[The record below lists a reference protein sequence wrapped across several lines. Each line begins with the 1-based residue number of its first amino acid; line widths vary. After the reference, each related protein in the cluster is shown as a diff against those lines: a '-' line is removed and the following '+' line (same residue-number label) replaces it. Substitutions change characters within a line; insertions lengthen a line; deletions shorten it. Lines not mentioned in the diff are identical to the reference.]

1 MARAMARRFGRT
13 AFHFDSLDTTMRRAA
28 ELARE
33 GSPEGTIVTADR
45 QSAGRGRLGRSWI
58 SEPGLGLYLSLVL
71 RPDCQADAAP
81 VLTLIAGLGVK
92 EALEGTTGVRCDLRW
107 PNDVLVRERKCC
119 GILVE
124 MEADRQRVAHV
135 IVGIGINLNH
145 LEFPLEL
152 GGIATSLRI
161 ETGREWRR
169 DDLLDPL
176 MESLESCYELHRTR
190 GNDPILEAFQ
200 QESSFAVGRRV
211 VVEGLPADAA
221 GPVRGVT
228 AGLDSRG
235 MLLLRT
241 ADGTVA
247 PILAGSV
254 RADPCTM

>member
-1 MARAMARRFGRT
+1 
-13 AFHFDSLDTTMRRAA
+13 MRRAA
-28 ELARE
+28 ELARD
-33 GSPEGTIVTADR
+33 GSPEGTIVTADS
-45 QSAGRGRLGRSWI
+45 QSAGRGRLGRNWI

-92 EALEGTTGVRCDLRW
+92 ETLERAAGVRCDLRW
-107 PNDVLVRERKCC
+107 PNDILVGEKKCC

-124 MEADRQRVAHV
+124 METEQQRVAHV

-145 LEFPLEL
+145 LAFPPEL
-152 GGIATSLRI
+152 TEIATSLRI
-161 ETGREWRR
+161 ETGREWSRE
-169 DDLLDPL
+169 DLLDPL
-176 MESLESCYELHRTR
+176 MDSLESCYELHRMR
-190 GNDPILEAFQ
+190 GNDPILDAFH
-200 QESSFAVGRRV
+200 QESSFAIGRRV

-221 GPVRGVT
+221 GPLRGVT